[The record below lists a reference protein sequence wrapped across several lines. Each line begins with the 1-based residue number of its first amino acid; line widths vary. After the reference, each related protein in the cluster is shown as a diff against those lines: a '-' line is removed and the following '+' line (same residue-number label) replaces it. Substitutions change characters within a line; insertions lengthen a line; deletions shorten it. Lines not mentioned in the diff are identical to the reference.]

1 MATAELSPASD
12 LGNVDDNPKN
22 FNLDL
27 SDAYETSP
35 EESSAVEPV
44 AMPIPDMIDE
54 SALPPDFGSDADLDI
69 SDIEVGGLGFEG
81 LDLGGDR
88 EDVQADEAV
97 PLDLGGVDE
106 VTAEP
111 DLEIPDVE
119 AVTLDLGGE
128 KTEITPVAEELALSP
143 EPKLDEGITLDL
155 GKDIAVEADTEP
167 AVETAAEPEIEFE
180 LEGDDNSPTVTG

>member
-54 SALPPDFGSDADLDI
+54 STLPPDFGSDADLDI
-69 SDIEVGGLGFEG
+69 SDIEVEGLGFEG

-88 EDVQADEAV
+88 EDVQAD
-97 PLDLGGVDE
+97 
-106 VTAEP
+106 
-111 DLEIPDVE
+111 
-119 AVTLDLGGE
+119 
-128 KTEITPVAEELALSP
+128 
-143 EPKLDEGITLDL
+143 
-155 GKDIAVEADTEP
+155 EADTEP

-180 LEGDDNSPTVTG
+180 LEGDDNSPTVTEEPDTSIPEIENLGLEIEPSDDDR